1 MGTQTHRYSKAAS
14 PMNITTLEV
23 LEAILDALRISGF
36 AEEVKREGDQV
47 LARVRARGPLGT
59 VFEDQYRFSINQESP
74 RKVLVVGYGIKSKM
88 AITIT
93 LPTGSGLADVIN
105 VDGVLTGSTNVASSK
120 LLKSMVEGIGNYL
133 RTEARIELA
142 PTKAIEV
149 RQVTEEAEATARE
162 ELKESAGEI
171 KPLAVPKVDEGKIAE
186 KSRSLSD
193 IVFMSSI
200 ILKSKLVEQRV
211 ADKAMGVNEIIALI
225 PKASECRNLVL
236 IIRDQGGKSELTTVI
251 NHGGSVVAAYAKTL
265 DNEYYGVEALKAFSA
280 STGSIIRLWCSS
292 EEL

>member
-200 ILKSKLVEQRV
+200 ILKSKLIEQRV

-265 DNEYYGVEALKAFSA
+265 GNEYYGVEALKAFSA

>member
-14 PMNITTLEV
+14 PMNISTLEV

-105 VDGVLTGSTNVASSK
+105 VDGVLTGSTNIASSK

-149 RQVTEEAEATARE
+149 RQVTEEAEATARK

-200 ILKSKLVEQRV
+200 ILKSKLIEQRV

-265 DNEYYGVEALKAFSA
+265 GNEYYGVEALKAFSA

>member
-14 PMNITTLEV
+14 PMNISTLEV

>member
-14 PMNITTLEV
+14 PMNISALEV

-105 VDGVLTGSTNVASSK
+105 VDGVLTGSTNIASSK

-149 RQVTEEAEATARE
+149 RQVTEEAEATARK

-200 ILKSKLVEQRV
+200 ILKSKLIEQRV

-265 DNEYYGVEALKAFSA
+265 GNEYYGVEALKAFSA

>member
-14 PMNITTLEV
+14 PMNISALEV

-105 VDGVLTGSTNVASSK
+105 VDGVLTGSTNIASSK

-200 ILKSKLVEQRV
+200 ILKSKLIEQRV

-265 DNEYYGVEALKAFSA
+265 GNEYYGVEALKAFSA

>member
-14 PMNITTLEV
+14 PMNISTLEV

-200 ILKSKLVEQRV
+200 ILKSKLIEQRV

-265 DNEYYGVEALKAFSA
+265 GNEYYGVEALKAFSA

>member
-14 PMNITTLEV
+14 PMNISTLEV

-133 RTEARIELA
+133 RTEAIIELA

>member
-14 PMNITTLEV
+14 PMNISTLEV

-133 RTEARIELA
+133 RTEAIIELA

-200 ILKSKLVEQRV
+200 ILKSKLIEQRV

-265 DNEYYGVEALKAFSA
+265 GNEYYGVEALKAFSA

>member
-14 PMNITTLEV
+14 PMNISTLEV

-133 RTEARIELA
+133 RTEAIIELA

-171 KPLAVPKVDEGKIAE
+171 
-186 KSRSLSD
+186 
-193 IVFMSSI
+193 
-200 ILKSKLVEQRV
+200 
-211 ADKAMGVNEIIALI
+211 
-225 PKASECRNLVL
+225 
-236 IIRDQGGKSELTTVI
+236 
-251 NHGGSVVAAYAKTL
+251 
-265 DNEYYGVEALKAFSA
+265 
-280 STGSIIRLWCSS
+280 
-292 EEL
+292 